1 LSGSLVINSSWS
13 EPANTSSAQDRVSDN
28 MRSAQDAEPWSQP
41 ANTSSAQDRVPA
53 KKRPAQDFLSAD
65 SSSVEDGNW
74 ISFQGDQQE
83 VGTSSSS
90 SHMVS
95 HSPATLPA
103 NMVIRTPA
111 TLPAGDSRFFF
122 RRKQRIYVCD
132 KCGSSNGFKK
142 QSLPYDGTFLHRN
155 WKEGIEPHQLETMY
169 LMVTLMLPGG
179 AQSVWREVR
188 ALPNSQCDGPTVCTK
203 SPIVKSALGVEDPE
217 LSSSRSVSPC
227 I

>member
-1 LSGSLVINSSWS
+1 
-13 EPANTSSAQDRVSDN
+13 

-53 KKRPAQDFLSAD
+53 KKRPALDFLPAD
-65 SSSVEDGNW
+65 SSSVEDGNWISFQGDQKEVGTSDLSSVEDGNW

-169 LMVTLMLPGG
+169 LDGDIDATWWCSKCMARSEGTTQ
-179 AQSVWREVR
+179 QSVRWAHGLYQVAYRQER
-188 ALPNSQCDGPTVCTK
+188 TRG
-203 SPIVKSALGVEDPE
+203 
-217 LSSSRSVSPC
+217 
-227 I
+227 